1 MIISANFKSFKTRK
15 DTEIYLEKLDENIS
29 NSSQEVIVFPPATAL
44 QNSLENVVVGTQNSY
59 PAQNG
64 AFTGEVGVEQLD
76 EFGIKTILIG
86 HSERRE
92 ILGETQ
98 DEIAQKFK
106 FFSDNRF
113 QIVYCIGE
121 SLDIRESGDEN
132 LFKYLETQFKGIDL
146 TYDNFSIAYEPI
158 WAIGTGVTPTLEQIE
173 KTLKWLKDF
182 TDKNLLYGGSVKVQ
196 NTEEI
201 EVFKI
206 TL

>member
-64 AFTGEVGVEQLD
+64 AFTGEIGVEQLD

-121 SLDIRESGDEN
+121 PLNI
-132 LFKYLETQFKGIDL
+132 
-146 TYDNFSIAYEPI
+146 
-158 WAIGTGVTPTLEQIE
+158 
-173 KTLKWLKDF
+173 
-182 TDKNLLYGGSVKVQ
+182 
-196 NTEEI
+196 
-201 EVFKI
+201 
-206 TL
+206 